1 MTFNAQKL
9 IGLKVNK
16 RKQWKEGPEQLVE
29 TLRQSRNNEE

>member
-1 MTFNAQKL
+1 MTFNAGNL

-16 RKQWKEGPEQLVE
+16 RKYWKEESEQLVE